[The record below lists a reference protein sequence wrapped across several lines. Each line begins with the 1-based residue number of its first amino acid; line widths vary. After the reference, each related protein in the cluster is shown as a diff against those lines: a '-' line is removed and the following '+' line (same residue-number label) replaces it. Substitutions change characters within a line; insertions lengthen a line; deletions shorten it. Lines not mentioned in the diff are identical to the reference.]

1 MRRRPLGDTGLEVSE
16 LGLGTWGL
24 SGDGYSAVSE
34 AEQDRVIDRARA
46 LGITLFDTS
55 ASYAHGAME
64 TRLGARLPDDGRVRI
79 ATRVGT
85 DRDSLPPRK
94 RFDVPFL
101 REQLERSR
109 DRLKRSVLDIVLLH
123 NPSLS
128 ALERGD
134 ATSLLAEEQSQ
145 KRVLAWGA
153 SISSAELGRAA
164 INRGARVLALPHNC
178 FHSAEL
184 NLLEGEARSAG
195 VGILAHSVLSYGLL
209 CGHWSSD
216 KDFPEGDH
224 RAERW
229 TRDELRRRIRQLD
242 ALRPLLGGNV
252 LTLRS
257 SALRFVLS
265 NTLVASALIGPRSTL
280 QLDQL
285 VREAGKGPPYLTED
299 ALRALS
305 ARLLQVGVEL

>member
-1 MRRRPLGDTGLEVSE
+1 
-16 LGLGTWGL
+16 
-24 SGDGYSAVSE
+24 
-34 AEQDRVIDRARA
+34 
-46 LGITLFDTS
+46 
-55 ASYAHGAME
+55 
-64 TRLGARLPDDGRVRI
+64 
-79 ATRVGT
+79 
-85 DRDSLPPRK
+85 
-94 RFDVPFL
+94 
-101 REQLERSR
+101 
-109 DRLKRSVLDIVLLH
+109 
-123 NPSLS
+123 
-128 ALERGD
+128 
-134 ATSLLAEEQSQ
+134 
-145 KRVLAWGA
+145 
-153 SISSAELGRAA
+153 
-164 INRGARVLALPHNC
+164 
-178 FHSAEL
+178 
-184 NLLEGEARSAG
+184 

-216 KDFPEGDH
+216 KYFPEGDH

-299 ALRALS
+299 APRALS

>member
-1 MRRRPLGDTGLEVSE
+1 MRRRPLGETGLEISE

-24 SGDGYSAVSE
+24 SGDGYAAVSE
-34 AEQDRVIDRARA
+34 AEQDRVIERARA
-46 LGITLFDTS
+46 LGITFFDTS

-64 TRLGARLPDDGRVRI
+64 TRLGARLPDDGQTRI
-79 ATRVGT
+79 ATRIGT

-101 REQLERSR
+101 CEQLQRSHE
-109 DRLKRSVLDIVLLH
+109 RLKRTVLDIVLLH

-128 ALERGD
+128 ALQRAE
-134 ATSLLAEEQSQ
+134 ATSLLGEEQKQ
-145 KRVLAWGA
+145 KRILAWGA
-153 SISSAELGRAA
+153 SVSSAEIARAA
-164 INRGARVLALPHNC
+164 INRGARVIALPYNC
-178 FHSAEL
+178 FHSTEL
-184 NLLEGEARSAG
+184 GLLEGEARAAG

-229 TRDELRRRIRQLD
+229 TRDELKRRIRQLD
-242 ALRPLLGGNV
+242 ALRPLVGGHV
-252 LTLRS
+252 LTLRAG
-257 SALRFVLS
+257 ALRFVLS
-265 NTLVASALIGPRSTL
+265 NSLVASALLGPRSTL

-299 ALRALS
+299 ALRALA
-305 ARLLQVGVEL
+305 ARLRQVGVEP